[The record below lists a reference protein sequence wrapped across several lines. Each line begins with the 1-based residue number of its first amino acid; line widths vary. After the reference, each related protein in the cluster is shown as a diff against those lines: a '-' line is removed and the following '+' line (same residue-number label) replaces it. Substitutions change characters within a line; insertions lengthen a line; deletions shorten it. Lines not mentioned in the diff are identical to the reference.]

1 MSVSSIKRHNHRVHT
16 CEKTRKQELLQH
28 LISLYAGKSI
38 LVISDANT
46 TTTEIEDKNLTLSN
60 DAELSKLSKRQWD
73 VLISFD
79 LPKISEDY
87 LARLAHTKEI
97 ALILNDEKEETRL
110 YPIET
115 LVGKNLPR
123 EIIPGFGPKAPA
135 VKSEVK
141 KSVPHR
147 PTASQKRSEKESKPK
162 FIKDSK
168 EDMKEKKSLG
178 KKEWDKPKGD
188 KKPYEK
194 KSLDKRDGDK
204 KPYEKKSWDKPQGD
218 KKPWEKKESDKKPFE
233 KKAWDKPQGEKKPW
247 ESRSGSND
255 YRNKKETT
263 THTSSQPKRVPRV
276 IKIPSENKTKES

>member
-16 CEKTRKQELLQH
+16 CEKARKQELLQH
-28 LISLYAGKSI
+28 LITLYTGKSI
-38 LVISDANT
+38 LVISSANT

-60 DAELSKLSKRQWD
+60 DSELAKMDKRQWD

-79 LPKISEDY
+79 LPKVSEDY
-87 LARLAHTKEI
+87 LPRLAHTKEI
-97 ALILNDEKEETRL
+97 ALILIDEKEETRL

-123 EIIPGFGPKAPA
+123 EIIAGFEPKPLIPKREEY
-135 VKSEVK
+135 KSA
-141 KSVPHR
+141 PHR
-147 PTASQKRSEKESKPK
+147 PTASQKRSEEEGLPK

-168 EDMKEKKSLG
+168 EDNKEKKSLG

-194 KSLDKRDGDK
+194 KAWDKPQGDKKPWDKKEGDK
-204 KPYEKKSWDKPQGD
+204 KPYEKKTWDKPQGD
-218 KKPWEKKESDKKPFE
+218 KKPWENKS
-233 KKAWDKPQGEKKPW
+233 A
-247 ESRSGSND
+247 SND

-263 THTSSQPKRVPRV
+263 HTSSKPQRVPRV
-276 IKIPSENKTKES
+276 IKMPSESKPK